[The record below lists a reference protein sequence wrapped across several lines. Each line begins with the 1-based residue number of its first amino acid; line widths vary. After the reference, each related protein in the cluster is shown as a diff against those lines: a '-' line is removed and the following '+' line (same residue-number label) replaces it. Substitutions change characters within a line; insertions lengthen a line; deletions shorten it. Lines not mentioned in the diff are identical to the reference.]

1 MTRAVMRKSTVL
13 PDSPEGLLQQLLIIF
28 PEYRA
33 GYSGPIHDQ
42 EPSFHSVLIAFST
55 SFGGLAKTASEEQLR
70 SFGQLVSSAVEA
82 SGLLGNAFGTCLL
95 EHLHQTGALQ
105 ALRPYLSK
113 AAREKTSA

>member
-1 MTRAVMRKSTVL
+1 MRKTPVL
-13 PDSPEGLLQQLLIIF
+13 PDSAEGLLQRLFPVF

-33 GYSGPIHDQ
+33 CYAGPIHDQ
-42 EPSFHSVLIAFST
+42 ALSFHSALIAFST
-55 SFGGLAKTASEEQLR
+55 SLGGLAKTASEEQLR

-95 EHLHQTGALQ
+95 EHLHQIGALQ
-105 ALRPYLSK
+105 ALRPYPSK